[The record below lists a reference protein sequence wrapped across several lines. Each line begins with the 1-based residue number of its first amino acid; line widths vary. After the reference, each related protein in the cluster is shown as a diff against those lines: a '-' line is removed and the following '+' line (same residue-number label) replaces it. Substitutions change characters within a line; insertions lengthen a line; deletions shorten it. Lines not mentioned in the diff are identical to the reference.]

1 MVFGG
6 NLPNEV
12 SAIEVLSGDLGTKLL
27 ALLPKGIKGPSI
39 FLQNGAILISGF
51 ISFKSQ
57 FPNRCIQLDTPP
69 ILKTHS
75 HLIEPRHRGH
85 SAVTTKTATFLFGG
99 WDSRTTYEYLPKDS
113 TEWIMGR
120 TEIPNGGLNH
130 GCAIAVKSEQ
140 EIWLI
145 GGDSTRQKILSFS
158 VKDHTFQ
165 ELPLSLKQDKAW
177 TKCANI
183 PNTNKIMI
191 MSKYS
196 TSMELLD
203 TEKGSVITLA
213 ATPNS
218 SRYCFGLGVVT
229 ITDEDRLAVFGGHNW
244 VEELDSVEL
253 YNTQTEEWETTD
265 IKWQEPKAG
274 FSSLTVKI
282 GDIISDIE

>member
-1 MVFGG
+1 MTSDIFGSSFVIHNGKILVCGGYG
-6 NLPNEV
+6 NGKACL
-12 SAIEVLSGDLGTKLL
+12 
-27 ALLPKGIKGPSI
+27 
-39 FLQNGAILISGF
+39 
-51 ISFKSQ
+51 
-57 FPNRCIQLDTPP
+57 QLDRGTWKEYNALNENR
-69 ILKTHS
+69 IEHS
-75 HLIEPRHRGH
+75 
-85 SAVTTKTATFLFGG
+85 SVTTQTASFLFGG
-99 WDSRTTYEYLPKDS
+99 LSSETTYEYLPKDS
-113 TEWIMGR
+113 NSWLKGK
-120 TEIPNGGLNH
+120 TEIPGGFLS
-130 GCAIAVKSEQ
+130 GAAISVKSEQ

-244 VEELDSVEL
+244 GDELDSVEL